1 MEPLEDEQL
10 VLATLR
16 GDSSAFEGLVERYQK
31 PLYNAAFRITGSR
44 DDALEATTRSETVTF
59 SGKLESGQVLG
70 GRYRIRSLLGR
81 GGMGEVWRAF
91 DLKLRVDVTL

>member
-44 DDALEATTRSETVTF
+44 DDALEATQS
-59 SGKLESGQVLG
+59 
-70 GRYRIRSLLGR
+70 
-81 GGMGEVWRAF
+81 AF
-91 DLKLRVDVTL
+91 LKSFEKLRQFDPKHRFFSWIFRIASAKFRFAWSRALSPRSCHA